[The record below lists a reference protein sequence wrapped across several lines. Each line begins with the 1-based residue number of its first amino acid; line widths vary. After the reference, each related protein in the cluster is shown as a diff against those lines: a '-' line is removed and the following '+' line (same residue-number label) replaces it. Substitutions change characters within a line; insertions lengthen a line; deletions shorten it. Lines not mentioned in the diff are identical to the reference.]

1 MVESY
6 EVWGGMM
13 RVGQLGQF
21 LVDDAGELSCMR
33 LMCLLV
39 TVSVLG
45 MWVWA
50 NLTSGQYVP
59 LGYAEAG
66 LLCGSQ
72 GAKAW
77 QGRSE
82 YGGSA

>member
-1 MVESY
+1 MK
-6 EVWGGMM
+6 
-13 RVGQLGQF
+13 LGQF
-21 LVDDAGELSCMR
+21 LRDDAGELSCMR

-39 TVSVLG
+39 TVSVLAV
-45 MWVWA
+45 WVWG

-66 LLCGSQ
+66 LLGGAH
-72 GAKAW
+72 GAKAL
-77 QGRSE
+77 QGRFE